1 MIFTLTIIF
10 IKDND
15 GVMHP
20 VPRRRASRAATAAL
34 AVCAL
39 ALTACSTTG
48 EAAEDDGL
56 SVVTSTAI
64 WGDVADA
71 VLTDQDAAVHPIV
84 EARNVDPHSFE
95 PAAADLVRASEA
107 DLVVV
112 GGGGYDAWLYRDLAE
127 GGDGPEV
134 IHALPLAG
142 HDHSHDDGHDHDHD
156 HESNEHIWYDTEA
169 VAAVASD
176 LAAAVTALD
185 PEAEVDA
192 QPVIDEMAALAERV
206 AALPDLRVA
215 QTETIADYL
224 VADSGMK
231 DVTPES
237 YRSAALRHTE
247 PAAADLAAFL
257 ELIDSGDLE
266 LLIHNPQTKTD
277 MSERIRDAA
286 EDAGVPVVE
295 IGETPPEGTDFLD
308 YFHQIIDELETV
320 AA

>member
-1 MIFTLTIIF
+1 MSNESTGAGKSASFQLIFNLTIIF
-10 IKDND
+10 IKGDD
-15 GVMHP
+15 GDMHP
-20 VPRRRASRAATAAL
+20 APRRRVSRAATAVL
-34 AVCAL
+34 AVGAL
-39 ALTACSTTG
+39 ALTACSSTG
-48 EAAEDDGL
+48 EAAEDAGL
-56 SVVTSTAI
+56 DVVTSTAI
-64 WGDVADA
+64 WGDVAEA
-71 VLTDQDAAVHPIV
+71 VLTDQDAEVHAIV

-247 PAAADLAAFL
+247 PA
-257 ELIDSGDLE
+257 
-266 LLIHNPQTKTD
+266 
-277 MSERIRDAA
+277 
-286 EDAGVPVVE
+286 
-295 IGETPPEGTDFLD
+295 
-308 YFHQIIDELETV
+308 
-320 AA
+320 

>member
-1 MIFTLTIIF
+1 
-10 IKDND
+10 
-15 GVMHP
+15 MHP
-20 VPRRRASRAATAAL
+20 APRRRVSRAATAVL
-34 AVCAL
+34 AVGAL
-39 ALTACSTTG
+39 ALTACSSTG
-48 EAAEDDGL
+48 EAAEDAGL
-56 SVVTSTAI
+56 DVVTSTAI
-64 WGDVADA
+64 WGDVAEA
-71 VLTDQDAAVHPIV
+71 VLTDQDAEVHAIV

-112 GGGGYDAWLYRDLAE
+112 GGGGYDAWLYRDLADKD
-127 GGDGPEV
+127 DGPEV

-142 HDHSHDDGHDHDHD
+142 HDHDDEHDHDHD
-156 HESNEHIWYDTEA
+156 GAESNEHIWYDTEA
-169 VAAVASD
+169 VAAVAAD
-176 LAAAVTALD
+176 LAETVTALD
-185 PEAEVDA
+185 PDAEVDA

-206 AALPDLRVA
+206 AALPALRVA

-224 VADSGMK
+224 VADSGLE

-257 ELIDSGDLE
+257 ELIDSGGLE
-266 LLIHNPQTKTD
+266 LLIHNPQSKTD

-295 IGETPPEGTDFLD
+295 IGETPPEGTGFLD
-308 YFHQIIDELETV
+308 YFHQIIDELEAV